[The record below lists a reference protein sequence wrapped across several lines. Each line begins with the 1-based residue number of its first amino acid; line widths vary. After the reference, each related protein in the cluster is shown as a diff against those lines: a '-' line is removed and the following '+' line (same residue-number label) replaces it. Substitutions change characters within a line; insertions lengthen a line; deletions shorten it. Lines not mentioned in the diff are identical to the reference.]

1 MNKAYKFRLYPNKE
15 QEQKLAM
22 AFGCTRFVY
31 NYFLNERKAQ
41 YEQTGKSDNYYSQ
54 TKKLTELKNEP
65 EYDWLYEVNSQAL
78 QNSLKH
84 LENAYVN
91 FFSKRSSFPKFHK
104 KNSLQTFEITQ
115 SINLNNNRFYMP
127 KFKKDGIRCKITRN
141 IDGKICSATISKTP
155 SNKYYVSIVVEELDK
170 SLTTKE
176 EKKIGIDLGIK
187 HLLITSDGQKFD
199 NPKYINKYEKELK
212 IAQQHLSRKVKGSR
226 GFENQRLKVAEIQE
240 KISNCRKDNLHKISF
255 KLANECTDIFLE
267 DLNIIGMKKNHHL
280 AKSISDCS
288 WSTFTNMLEY
298 KGKWYGCNIHYI
310 NRYYPSSKTCSNC
323 NYTLDSLSLNTR
335 EWVCPKCGTHHDR
348 DINAAINILNE
359 GIRELSAGTVDYT
372 GRETVRL
379 KSHNKRKE
387 QVSMKSESR
396 DFSHR

>member
-22 AFGCTRFVY
+22 AFGCIRFVY
-31 NYFLNERKAQ
+31 NYFLNERKVQ
-41 YEQTGKSDNYYSQ
+41 YEQTGKSDNYYAQ

-65 EYDWLYEVNSQAL
+65 EYEWLYEVNSQAL

-115 SINLNNNRFYMP
+115 SISLNNNRFYMP
-127 KFKKDGIRCKITRN
+127 KFKKDGIKCKVTRS
-141 IDGKICSATISKTP
+141 IDGKICNATITKTP
-155 SNKYYVSIVVEELDK
+155 SNKYYVSIVVEQLDK
-170 SLTTKE
+170 SLAAKE

-187 HLLITSDGQKFD
+187 YLLVTSDGQKFD

-212 IAQQHLSRKVKGSR
+212 KAQKHLSRKVKGSR
-226 GFENQRLKVAEIQE
+226 GFENQRLKVAKIQE

-255 KLANECTDIFLE
+255 KLTNNYTDIFLE
-267 DLNIIGMKKNHHL
+267 DLNVTSMKKNHHL
-280 AKSISDCS
+280 AKLISDCS

-298 KGKWYGCNIHYI
+298 K
-310 NRYYPSSKTCSNC
+310 SK
-323 NYTLDSLSLNTR
+323 
-335 EWVCPKCGTHHDR
+335 
-348 DINAAINILNE
+348 
-359 GIRELSAGTVDYT
+359 
-372 GRETVRL
+372 
-379 KSHNKRKE
+379 
-387 QVSMKSESR
+387 
-396 DFSHR
+396 